1 MKTVEINDTEALV
14 EKRMATTTVERF
26 RNASS
31 VNDLIRLLRGD
42 AGLGDFRLVCTDDG
56 KVAVKLL
63 DSVISVQ
70 KGSDECMSEFVLG
83 DRSDLLPVLFR
94 FDNLF
99 YVRSKVE
106 GFVPTLEELGT
117 LPISKARNYLS
128 RMKEA
133 DERIAWPLVERQ
145 IKVWDSSMSRF
156 RSEDCPK
163 DVTPGYQWYW
173 VDNLFEAGWL
183 EVDLVNRRQGAFHV
197 RCFVS

>member
-1 MKTVEINDTEALV
+1 
-14 EKRMATTTVERF
+14 
-26 RNASS
+26 

-42 AGLGDFRLVCTDDG
+42 AELGDFRLVCTDDG
-56 KVAVKLL
+56 TVAVKLL
-63 DSVISVQ
+63 DSVIRVQ
-70 KGSDECMSEFVLG
+70 KGSDECVSEFVLG

-106 GFVPTLEELGT
+106 GFVPTLEELDT
-117 LPISKARNYLS
+117 LPLSKASNYLS

-145 IKVWDSSMSRF
+145 IKEMDSLSMSRL
-156 RSEDCPK
+156 RSEDCPCPK

-173 VDNLFEAGWL
+173 VDNLFEAVWL
-183 EVDLVNRRQGAFHV
+183 EVDLVNRRQG
-197 RCFVS
+197 RFVMRARG